1 MVSGSGKASSRKSAI
16 AFNSA
21 SPRGSVPC
29 RQAGSTTWSRM
40 QREGSNDAAALCAMY
55 DTVRPRKARSWRAPS
70 ESTSTSPM
78 RTLPPLMRQPRR
90 AWPISASAVVVL
102 PEPDSPIS
110 ASTSPGRM
118 VKLNASTSAALPALT
133 LSLSTTT
140 NAPISAPSSFA
151 GRAARQVVDDQVDGN
166 RQAGNGDRRRDDRG
180 TAAGERFDVL
190 AHQRAPVGRGRL
202 YPKSKKAQAGQQQHH
217 VH

>member
-1 MVSGSGKASSRKSAI
+1 
-16 AFNSA
+16 
-21 SPRGSVPC
+21 
-29 RQAGSTTWSRM
+29 
-40 QREGSNDAAALCAMY
+40 
-55 DTVRPRKARSWRAPS
+55 
-70 ESTSTSPM
+70 M

-118 VKLNASTSAALPALT
+118 VKLNASTSLALPALT

-140 NAPISAPSSFA
+140 VVPISTASAFA
-151 GRAARQVVDDQVDGN
+151 GRAARQVVDDQVDGD
-166 RQAGNGDRRRDDRG
+166 RQAGNGDRRRDHRG

-190 AHQRAPVGRGRL
+190 AHQRAPVSLGRL
-202 YPKSKKAQAGQQQHH
+202 NAQAEK
-217 VH
+217 